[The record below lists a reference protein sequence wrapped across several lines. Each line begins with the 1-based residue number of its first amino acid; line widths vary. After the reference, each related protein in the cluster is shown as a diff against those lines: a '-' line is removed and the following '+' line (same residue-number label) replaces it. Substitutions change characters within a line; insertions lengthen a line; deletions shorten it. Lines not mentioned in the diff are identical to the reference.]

1 MSKSKIKYI
10 CSNCG
15 YESLRWLGKCP
26 ECESWNS
33 FTEEII
39 ETSRRKPTITKS
51 KFELNT
57 IETISANEDD
67 RIKTGIAEFD
77 RVLGGGL
84 MPGSVILLGGDPG
97 IGKSTLAMQASA
109 NINQKVL
116 YVTGEESTKQIK
128 LRASRLKLKSP
139 DFYVQAETNL
149 SNILGAINQLTPSVV
164 VIDSIQTM
172 YRSEL
177 DNSPGT
183 ITQVR
188 ECTSLL
194 MDEAKKKQFCVIII
208 GHVTKEG
215 MIAGP
220 KLLEHMVDTVI
231 QFEGESNYSFRILR
245 AQKNRFGST
254 NEIGVFEMHENGLRE
269 VKNPS
274 ELFLSEREKQ
284 TPGSVVTS
292 SIEGTRPILLEVQ
305 ALVTPSNY
313 GYPQRVSN
321 GFDQRRLSILL
332 AVLEKRAKQMVSAT
346 NVFVNIAGGIR
357 VTEPA
362 SDLAVCA
369 AIVSSLTDK
378 VINNQTIVIGEV
390 GLGGEI
396 RSVGNIDK
404 RIQEAEKLG
413 FKSVIIPANN
423 SKGLKSNN
431 KIKTIP
437 VDDLKQTIE
446 ILLK

>member
-1 MSKSKIKYI
+1 MSKTKIKYI

-39 ETSRRKPTITKS
+39 ETSKRKPSITKS
-51 KFELNT
+51 KFDLNT
-57 IETISANEDD
+57 IETISADEED
-67 RIKTGIAEFD
+67 RIKTGLGEFD

-84 MPGSVILLGGDPG
+84 MPGSVILIGGDPG
-97 IGKSTLAMQASA
+97 IGKSTLAMQAAA

-116 YVTGEESTKQIK
+116 YVTGEESEKQIK
-128 LRASRLKLKSP
+128 IRAHRLKLKSSE
-139 DFYVQAETNL
+139 FYVQAETNL
-149 SNILGAINQLTPSVV
+149 SDILGAINQLSPAVV

-172 YRSEL
+172 YRAEL

-194 MDEAKKKQFCVIII
+194 MDEAKRKHFCVIII

-220 KLLEHMVDTVI
+220 KLLEHMVDTVV

-254 NEIGVFEMHENGLRE
+254 NEIGVFEMHEDGLRE

-332 AVLEKRAKQMVSAT
+332 AVLEKRADIRVSAT
-346 NVFVNIAGGIR
+346 NVFINIAGGIR
-357 VTEPA
+357 ASEPA
-362 SDLAVCA
+362 VDLAVCV
-369 AIVSSLTDK
+369 AIASSLTDK
-378 VINNQTIVIGEV
+378 VIDNQTIVIGEV

-396 RSVGNIDK
+396 RSVGNI
-404 RIQEAEKLG
+404 EKG
-413 FKSVIIPANN
+413 FKKQRSL
-423 SKGLKSNN
+423 GL
-431 KIKTIP
+431 
-437 VDDLKQTIE
+437 DHQ
-446 ILLK
+446 

>member
-1 MSKSKIKYI
+1 MSKTRIKYI

-15 YESLRWLGKCP
+15 YETLRWLGKCP
-26 ECESWNS
+26 ECENWNS

-39 ETSRRKPTITKS
+39 ETSKRKPTITKS

-57 IETISANEDD
+57 IESISANEED
-67 RIKTGIAEFD
+67 RIKTGIDEFD

-97 IGKSTLAMQASA
+97 IGKSTLAMQAVA

-116 YVTGEESTKQIK
+116 YATGEESEKQIK
-128 LRASRLKLKSP
+128 LRASRLKLNSP
-139 DFYVQAETNL
+139 EFYVQAETNL
-149 SNILGAINQLTPSVV
+149 SDILGAINQLSPSVV

-183 ITQVR
+183 ITQIR
-188 ECTSLL
+188 ECTALL
-194 MDEAKKKQFCVIII
+194 MEEAKRKHYSVIII

-254 NEIGVFEMHENGLRE
+254 NEIGVFEMHEDGLRE

-332 AVLEKRAKQMVSAT
+332 AVLEKRANVRVSAT

-357 VTEPA
+357 ITEPA
-362 SDLAVCA
+362 ADLAVCV
-369 AIVSSLTDK
+369 AIASSLTEK
-378 VINNQTIVIGEV
+378 VVDNQAIILGEV

-396 RSVGNIDK
+396 RSVGHIDK

-413 FKSVIIPANN
+413 FKSVIIPSGNE
-423 SKGLKSNN
+423 KGLKNSN
-431 KIKTIP
+431 KIKTHSI
-437 VDDLKQTIE
+437 DNLKQAID
-446 ILLK
+446 LMLV

>member
-1 MSKSKIKYI
+1 MSKTKVKYI

-33 FTEEII
+33 FTEEIV
-39 ETSRRKPTITKS
+39 ETSKRKPTISKS
-51 KFELNT
+51 KYELNT
-57 IETISANEDD
+57 IETISADEAD
-67 RIKTGIAEFD
+67 RIKTGIDEFD

-97 IGKSTLAMQASA
+97 IGKSTLAMQATA
-109 NINQKVL
+109 NIKQKVL
-116 YVTGEESTKQIK
+116 YATGEESEKQIK
-128 LRASRLKLKSP
+128 LRASRLKLNSP
-139 DFYVQAETNL
+139 EFYVQAETNL
-149 SNILGAINQLTPSVV
+149 SDILGAINQLSPAVV

-183 ITQVR
+183 ITQIR

-194 MDEAKKKQFCVIII
+194 MEEAKKKHYSVIII

-220 KLLEHMVDTVI
+220 KLLEHMVDAVI
-231 QFEGESNYSFRILR
+231 QFEGESNHSFRILR

-254 NEIGVFEMHENGLRE
+254 NEIGVFEMHEDGLRE

-332 AVLEKRAKQMVSAT
+332 AVLEKRAGVRVSST

-357 VTEPA
+357 IIEPA
-362 SDLAVCA
+362 ADLAVCS
-369 AIVSSLTDK
+369 AIASSLTEK
-378 VINNQTIVIGEV
+378 VIDNQTMMIGEV

-396 RSVGNIDK
+396 RSVGHIEK
-404 RIQEAEKLG
+404 RIQEAAKLG
-413 FKSVIIPANN
+413 FKTAIVPPGNTKEIKSSSNIVVKAFDNLEQVIKN
-423 SKGLKSNN
+423 LH
-431 KIKTIP
+431 
-437 VDDLKQTIE
+437 
-446 ILLK
+446 